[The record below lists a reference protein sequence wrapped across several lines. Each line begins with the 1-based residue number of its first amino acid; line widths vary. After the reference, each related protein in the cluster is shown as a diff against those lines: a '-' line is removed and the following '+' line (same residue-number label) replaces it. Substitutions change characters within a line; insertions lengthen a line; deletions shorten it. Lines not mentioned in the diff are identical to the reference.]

1 MKLTCFRNGGDSF
14 EAMPMGENVIKT
26 DFETVRDGAQYHRLL
41 LATAREGEDGVLNTV
56 MNFRVS

>member
-1 MKLTCFRNGGDSF
+1 
-14 EAMPMGENVIKT
+14 MGENVIKT